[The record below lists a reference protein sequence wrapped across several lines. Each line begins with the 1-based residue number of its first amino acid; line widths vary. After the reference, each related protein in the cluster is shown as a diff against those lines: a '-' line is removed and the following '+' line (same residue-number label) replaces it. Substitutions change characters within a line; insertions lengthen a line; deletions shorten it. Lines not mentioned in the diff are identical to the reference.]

1 MFTTLSHLYKL
12 FHYDNKLYTSHLK
25 MKNLVLLLAV
35 MEWEKLNQNIPN
47 SKSFTSVDENIL
59 NFIRSL
65 LLAVIHMEYNY

>member
-47 SKSFTSVDENIL
+47 SKSVTSVDGNIL
-59 NFIRSL
+59 NFIRSS

>member
-1 MFTTLSHLYKL
+1 
-12 FHYDNKLYTSHLK
+12 